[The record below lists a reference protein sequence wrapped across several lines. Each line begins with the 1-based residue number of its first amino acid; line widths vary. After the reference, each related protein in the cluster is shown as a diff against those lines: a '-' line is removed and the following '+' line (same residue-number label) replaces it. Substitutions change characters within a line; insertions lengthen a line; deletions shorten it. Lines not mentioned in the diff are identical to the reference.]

1 MSDKDIQGRLE
12 DSFARNASP
21 LMLKAKE
28 YGAKLA
34 LQGLPEDV
42 VRAKLDEYL
51 ENVRKFERDFG
62 DDDDI

>member
-1 MSDKDIQGRLE
+1 MWFRAFIDEDLE
-12 DSFARNASP
+12 QLPS
-21 LMLKAKE
+21 MLKAKE